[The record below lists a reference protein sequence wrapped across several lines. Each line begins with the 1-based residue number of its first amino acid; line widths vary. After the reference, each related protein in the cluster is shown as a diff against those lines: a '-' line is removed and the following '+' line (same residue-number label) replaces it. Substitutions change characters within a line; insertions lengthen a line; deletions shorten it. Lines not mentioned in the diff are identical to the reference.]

1 MSQTHKMHE
10 RVENQFLKNIIAQES
25 KTLNSDWITIQ
36 DPSYVKLIF
45 EALGDRDT
53 KNILNAVLD
62 QPRIISEI
70 LQIAE
75 MPQTSGYR
83 KVNALIDNGLL
94 MVQGYVTMFD
104 KTKVKKYR
112 SIFENVEINIEKNK
126 IVIKI
131 LPTKESSLT

>member
-1 MSQTHKMHE
+1 MHE
-10 RVENQFLKNIIAQES
+10 RVESQFLKNIITQES

-45 EALGDRDT
+45 EALGDGDK
-53 KNILNAVLD
+53 KNILDTVLD

-70 LQIAE
+70 LQIAKIS
-75 MPQTSGYR
+75 QTSGYR
-83 KVNALIDNGLL
+83 KINALIDNGLL
-94 MVQGYVTMFD
+94 IVQGYVTIFD
-104 KTKVKKYR
+104 GRKVKKYR

-131 LPTKESSLT
+131 LPTKES

>member
-10 RVENQFLKNIIAQES
+10 RVENPFLKDIIAHDS
-25 KTLNSDWITIQ
+25 KTPNSDWITIQ

-45 EALGDRDT
+45 NALGDRDT

-94 MVQGYVTMFD
+94 IVQGYVTMFD
-104 KTKVKKYR
+104 RTRVKKYR
-112 SIFENVEINIEKNK
+112 SIFENVEINIEKNN

-131 LPTKESSLT
+131 LPSKKP